1 VCVHTTPF
9 RPHGTG
15 LKDGAAHRLP
25 RPADVVYSVRRL
37 IVALLVLAVTAPVAP
52 APASAPHPR
61 RLGPYGTG
69 ADAYWLWRAQGKPRA
84 VVIFLHGLARSEL
97 SPVNHLPWIEHLAR
111 QGDDVVYPTY
121 ETEPGAR
128 GAVRHIFFAVDAA
141 MRRLG
146 KPKAPVVIVGYS
158 RGGRL
163 AVEFAAVA
171 PAILVFPKAVMSI
184 FPSELNPVA
193 EETIDLRTLPP
204 VLKIMLVVGQ
214 EDSRAGAR
222 ELLDRLAAA
231 GFPAANVQAV
241 VIRSKGSFHADHF
254 SALQTGPEARRQFWD
269 RLDRLIRSVR

>member
-1 VCVHTTPF
+1 VY
-9 RPHGTG
+9 R
-15 LKDGAAHRLP
+15 LAAR
-25 RPADVVYSVRRL
+25 ADVVSGVRRIL
-37 IVALLVLAVTAPVAP
+37 VALLVLAVTAPVAL
-52 APASAPHPR
+52 ASAAPHPR
-61 RLGPYGTG
+61 RIGPFGTG
-69 ADAYWLWRAQGKPRA
+69 ADVYWLWRPQDKPRA
-84 VVIFLHGLARSEL
+84 VVIFLHGLSRTEL
-97 SPVNHLPWIEHLAR
+97 SPANHLPWIEHLVR
-111 QGDDVVYPTY
+111 QGNDVIYPMY
-121 ETEPGAR
+121 ETQPGER

-141 MRRLG
+141 MKRLG
-146 KPKAPVVIVGYS
+146 RPKAPVAIVGYS

-184 FPSELNPVA
+184 FPSRLNPLA

-204 VLKIMLVVGQ
+204 ALKIMLVVGQ

-231 GFPAANVQAV
+231 GFPAGNVQAL

-269 RLDRLIRSVR
+269 SLDRLIASVR